1 MTFFADYS
9 QGMHITIH
17 TTATCDKDARLL
29 LQQLGIP
36 FWGKVVN

>member
-1 MTFFADYS
+1 MYR
-9 QGMHITIH
+9 QGLHITIH

-36 FWGKVVN
+36 FYGKIVD